1 MSTSAKSARLQVDTH
16 SVPLLEKQRRLQ
28 RARVYKISS
37 QQEGSELGGPSCGNQ
52 VGKENG
58 MSKSMSPF
66 T

>member
-28 RARVYKISS
+28 RGRVHKISS
-37 QQEGSELGGPSCGNQ
+37 QQEGSEPGGPSCGNQ

-58 MSKSMSPF
+58 NEQIY
-66 T
+66 